1 MPEDDDIS
9 FERPQDWLV
18 FKLNIGDKLP
28 AGMHIDIYRFQRG
41 SGESLTG
48 PTLIDISSSESTSQA
63 KILFGEEPLVLID
76 QPTPQ
81 QREALLQ
88 TMVAVAKVLN
98 DEEMDAG
105 LFDADQA
112 RLRAAALVRSML
124 PKSMEIHDSD

>member
-9 FERPQDWLV
+9 FERPQDWQV

-28 AGMHIDIYRFQRG
+28 AVMHIDIYRFQRG

-63 KILFGEEPLVLID
+63 KILFGEEPLVLIN